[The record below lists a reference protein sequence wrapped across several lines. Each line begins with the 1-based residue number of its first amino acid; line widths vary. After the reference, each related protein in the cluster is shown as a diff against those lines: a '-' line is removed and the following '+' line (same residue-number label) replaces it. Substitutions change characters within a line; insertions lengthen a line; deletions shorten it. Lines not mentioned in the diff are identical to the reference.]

1 MRKKFLLII
10 SIVVLFALP
19 LSGCKQN
26 KKQNVYQAVKTSKTI
41 NWGVK
46 MKLLAKLSEE
56 WSTTFWHFLS
66 EERSKNGKL

>member
-10 SIVVLFALP
+10 SIVVIFALP

-41 NWGVK
+41 NWGGK
-46 MKLLAKLSEE
+46 ADTPLFGSINIKQANLMALKLI
-56 WSTTFWHFLS
+56 
-66 EERSKNGKL
+66 